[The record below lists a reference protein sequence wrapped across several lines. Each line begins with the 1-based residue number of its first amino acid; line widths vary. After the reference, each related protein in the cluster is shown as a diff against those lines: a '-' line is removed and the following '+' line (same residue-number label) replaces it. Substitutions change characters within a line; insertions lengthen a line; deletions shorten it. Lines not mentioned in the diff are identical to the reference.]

1 VKRWLVGIGLAA
13 AAAAALYAATIA
25 GTGFHCEAC
34 VAFEGRN
41 ACRTATGP
49 SRDEAER
56 AAIATACA
64 LVTGGVTQTI
74 ACQGLE
80 PVSLDCREP

>member
-1 VKRWLVGIGLAA
+1 VKRWLVGLGIAA
-13 AAAAALYAATIA
+13 AAVAALYAATVA
-25 GTGFHCEAC
+25 GTGFRCEAC
-34 VAFEGRN
+34 VSYGGSD
-41 ACRTATGP
+41 ACKTATGP

-56 AAIATACA
+56 NAIATACA

-80 PVSLDCREP
+80 PVSLDCKEP

>member
-1 VKRWLVGIGLAA
+1 MKRWLLGLGIAA
-13 AAAAALYAATIA
+13 AAVAALYAATLADA
-25 GTGFHCEAC
+25 GARCEAC
-34 VAFEGRN
+34 VSFEGRE
-41 ACRTATGP
+41 ACKSATGP

-56 AAIATACA
+56 SAIATACA

-80 PVSLDCREP
+80 PRSLDCREP

>member
-1 VKRWLVGIGLAA
+1 MKRWLVGIGIAA
-13 AAAAALYAATIA
+13 AAAAALYAATVA
-25 GTGFHCEAC
+25 GTGVRCEAC
-34 VAFEGRN
+34 VSFEGRS
-41 ACRTATGP
+41 ACRTATGS

-56 AAIATACA
+56 AAIMTACA